1 MTSSPQLLRGGVVLL
16 DPASGAV
23 RRVIAFQYNPDTLTR
38 TLAPKGAGGD
48 GGGDRSQALRLTG
61 PPTET
66 IKLDAELDA
75 TDALER
81 PDENAATVESGLQ
94 PQIAALEM
102 LLYPGSAKLQ
112 ENHTLASFGTLEITP
127 VEAPLVLLVWG
138 RNRVVPVRLTEFS
151 VTEEAFDPNLTPIRA
166 KVSLGFRVLSVD
178 GLGFD
183 HRGGGIYL
191 GYQRA
196 KETLATAAPSATL
209 GTLGL
214 SGIPS

>member
-23 RRVIAFQYNPDTLTR
+23 QRVIAFQYNPDTLTR

-61 PPTET
+61 PPAET

-81 PDENAATVESGLQ
+81 PDENSATVENGLQ

-102 LLYPGSAKLQ
+102 LLYPDSAKLQ

-138 RNRVVPVRLTEFS
+138 RSRVVPVRLTDFS
-151 VTEEAFDPNLTPIRA
+151 VTEEAFDPNLNPIRA

-178 GLGFD
+178 DLGFD

-196 KETLATAAPSATL
+196 KEALATAAPSATL

-214 SGIPS
+214 SGIP

>member
-16 DPASGAV
+16 DPGSGAV
-23 RRVIAFQYNPDTLTR
+23 QRVIAFQYNPDTLTR

-81 PDENAATVESGLQ
+81 PDENSATVENGLQ
-94 PQIAALEM
+94 PQIAALET

-138 RNRVVPVRLTEFS
+138 RSRVVPVRLTDFS
-151 VTEEAFDPNLTPIRA
+151 VTEEAFDPNLNPIRA

-178 GLGFD
+178 DLGFD

-191 GYQRA
+191 TYQRA
-196 KETLATAAPSATL
+196 KESLATAAPSATL
-209 GTLGL
+209 GALGL
-214 SGIPS
+214 SGIP

>member
-61 PPTET
+61 PPSET

-81 PDENAATVESGLQ
+81 PDENSATVENGLQ

-102 LLYPGSAKLQ
+102 LLYPDSAKLQ

-138 RNRVVPVRLTEFS
+138 RSRVVPVRLTDFS
-151 VTEEAFDPNLTPIRA
+151 VTEEAFDPNLNPIRA

-178 GLGFD
+178 DLGFD

-196 KETLATAAPSATL
+196 KEALATAAPAATL

-214 SGIPS
+214 SGIP